1 MEQMKNSIE
10 RILTKPLLKNY
21 AMKILDREADIKS
34 KSDKFNKVLL
44 VYLVLCIFILLGSFY
59 TRNVYLLYL
68 SVLFSFGGFL
78 GTCKY
83 NFNLWRIILIA
94 YHKDK

>member
-1 MEQMKNSIE
+1 MKPVKNYIE
-10 RILTKPLLKNY
+10 RILTKPSLKNY
-21 AMKILDREADIKS
+21 AMKILDKEDEIKL

-59 TRNVYLLYL
+59 TQNVYLLYL
-68 SVLFSFGGFL
+68 SVLFGFGGFI
-78 GTCKY
+78 GSCKY
-83 NFNLWRIILIA
+83 NFNLWRMILIA